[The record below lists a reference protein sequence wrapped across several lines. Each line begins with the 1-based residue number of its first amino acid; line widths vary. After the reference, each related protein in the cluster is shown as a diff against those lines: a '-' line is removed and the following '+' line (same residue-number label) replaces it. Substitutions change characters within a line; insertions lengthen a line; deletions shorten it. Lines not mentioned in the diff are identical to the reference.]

1 MKKIFVV
8 CHIYF
13 GCFLS
18 LELCHF
24 ILIHHQMNYLFFG
37 ESIFAESLGRIK
49 GTGLD
54 FGFGINDDFFHF
66 FFYFFLLFLLFFIIK
81 FNF

>member
-1 MKKIFVV
+1 MSYIFEMFFK
-8 CHIYF
+8 F
-13 GCFLS
+13 GIMSFYS
-18 LELCHF
+18 YSSSDD
-24 ILIHHQMNYLFFG
+24 YLFFG

-54 FGFGINDDFFHF
+54 FGFGINDDFFNF
-66 FFYFFLLFLLFFIIK
+66 FFLFFFFIFIIFLIIK